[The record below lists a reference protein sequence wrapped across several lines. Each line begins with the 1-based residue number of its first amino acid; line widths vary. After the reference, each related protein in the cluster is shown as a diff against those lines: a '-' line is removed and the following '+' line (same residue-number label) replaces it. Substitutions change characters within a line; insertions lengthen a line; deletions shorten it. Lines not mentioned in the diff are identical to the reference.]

1 MSNPYDTAS
10 ERMSVLPPSL
20 RFKGEL
26 SADED
31 LLIQGTIEGT
41 INHTQR
47 VTIGKEGRVKANI
60 SAQVIKVEGT
70 VEGDLHAERSVY
82 LDESGNLRGNI
93 HAPSVCLIEG
103 SHFNGAVDMD
113 GKKGA
118 QAARPD
124 AKANRAPVQAK
135 TGTSGS

>member
-10 ERMSVLPPSL
+10 ERMSVLPPTL

-31 LLIQGTIEGT
+31 LLIQGSIEGT

-60 SAQVIKVEGT
+60 TAQIIKVEGT
-70 VEGDLHAERSVY
+70 VEGDLHAERSVSV
-82 LDESGNLRGNI
+82 DESGNLRGNI
-93 HAPSVCLIEG
+93 RAPSVTLIEG
-103 SHFNGAVDMD
+103 SHFNGSVDMD
-113 GKKGA
+113 SKKGA

-124 AKANRAPVQAK
+124 TKNRAPAQPK
-135 TGTSGS
+135 NGTSGT

>member
-10 ERMSVLPPSL
+10 ERMSVLPPTL

-47 VTIGKEGRVKANI
+47 VTIGKEGKVKANI
-60 SAQVIKVEGT
+60 SAQVIKVEGV

-82 LDESGNLRGNI
+82 VDESGNLRGNI
-93 HAPSVCLIEG
+93 HAPSVSLIEG
-103 SHFNGAVDMD
+103 SRFNGAIDMD
-113 GKKGA
+113 GKKAGA
-118 QAARPD
+118 RQD
-124 AKANRAPVQAK
+124 AKANRQPTPAK
-135 TGTSGS
+135 TGTTGA